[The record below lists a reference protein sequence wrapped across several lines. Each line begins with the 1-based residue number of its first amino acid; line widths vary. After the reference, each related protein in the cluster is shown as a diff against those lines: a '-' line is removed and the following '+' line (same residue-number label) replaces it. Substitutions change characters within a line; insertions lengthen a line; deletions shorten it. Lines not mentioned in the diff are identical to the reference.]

1 MVKDRKELLEVA
13 RDNANQ
19 LKTNLRHAI
28 NDFLRSQQVSEE
40 ELAYVLGITNDE
52 MNQIIRG
59 NGNVTVD
66 VLSKLLVATDMAV
79 EIKPIGFT
87 PLGAYGREMPRSGGF
102 GGRPGAAMPM
112 PPIGPDGRPLP
123 PPPGFPRDGFFGRTA
138 RNNDRE
144 EVPME
149 TNKQP
154 RDARGRFASKRRQP
168 AQAPTPTRQRREA
181 TNPYDSLSDD
191 ELINI
196 IRQNIWDGEID
207 IDNATHRQLAEF
219 VANKER
225 IMRSRVNGETHEQV
239 PMEAPV
245 QATAPEVGQTIQG
258 GETLN
263 KFLQMLGNIAK
274 EAEDN
279 PELLDAISRFMPS
292 K

>member
-28 NDFLRSQQVSEE
+28 NDFLRSQQASEE

-59 NGNVTVD
+59 DGNVTVD

-102 GGRPGAAMPM
+102 GGPGGRFPM
-112 PPIGPDGRPLP
+112 PPMGPDGRPLP
-123 PPPGFPRDGFFGRTA
+123 PPPGFMPREGLFGRKP

-149 TNKQP
+149 TTKQP
-154 RDARGRFASKRRQP
+154 RDARGRFASKRHQP
-168 AQAPTPTRQRREA
+168 VPTPTLQRREEP
-181 TNPYDSLSDD
+181 NPYDALNDD

-207 IDNATHRQLAEF
+207 IDHATHRQLAEF

-239 PMEAPV
+239 PMETQAP
-245 QATAPEVGQTIQG
+245 AAPEAGKTIQG

-263 KFLQMLGNIAK
+263 QFLHMLGNIAK
-274 EAEDN
+274 EAENN